1 MYLINRIAQSIL
13 FLASALANA
22 RLFELGLPEEI
33 KPGEKFNITVKQ
45 AIGIPMI
52 EVSMLFGIDRYD
64 AEANIA
70 PEPGNMGG
78 TLLGS
83 IDLRAILGD
92 GRGQNVT
99 TLTGMTV
106 PDKFP
111 LGPAAIQAVIL
122 SVQGPVNSPTIE
134 TWFWNV
140 TISDS
145 TSDQLVS
152 ATYADTN
159 SRYCQI

>member
-1 MYLINRIAQSIL
+1 MYLTRVAKTIP
-13 FLASALANA
+13 FLAATLANA
-22 RLFELGLPEEI
+22 RLFELGLPEQI
-33 KPGEKFNITVKQ
+33 KPGEKFNVTVKQ

-70 PEPGNMGG
+70 PEPGNIGG
-78 TLLGS
+78 TLLGTL
-83 IDLRAILGD
+83 DLRAILGD

-99 TLTGMTV
+99 TLAGMTV
-106 PDKFP
+106 PDKFA
-111 LGPAAIQAVIL
+111 LGPAAVQAVIL

-145 TSDQLVS
+145 TSDQLVY
-152 ATYADTN
+152 ATYADTS

>member
-1 MYLINRIAQSIL
+1 
-13 FLASALANA
+13 
-22 RLFELGLPEEI
+22 
-33 KPGEKFNITVKQ
+33 
-45 AIGIPMI
+45 
-52 EVSMLFGIDRYD
+52 
-64 AEANIA
+64 
-70 PEPGNMGG
+70 
-78 TLLGS
+78 
-83 IDLRAILGD
+83 
-92 GRGQNVT
+92 
-99 TLTGMTV
+99 MTV

-145 TSDQLVS
+145 TSDQLVL